1 MQNTKGKNR
10 SNVEY
15 GNDIV
20 RFRKINLLGS
30 GGNGEVFSIELLR
43 GKEILEKE
51 WSNVDLS
58 KLVVK
63 FFVCDVKKNIAE
75 QKKRYERFRR
85 EVKIQREYCKKFS
98 GVIPILECYC
108 PEEHLG
114 RKYEAW
120 YIMPEAKVF
129 KVSNDIPLK
138 QKLEQML
145 ELANVICQLHNNG
158 IMHRDIKPDNIF
170 FYGNQICLGDFGLVW
185 MADVESLTIY
195 NERIGP
201 IKILPPELENGEE
214 RQNCNYKYSDVYLF
228 AKVLWMYIKR
238 DGYGFRGEYMR
249 GMSQVY
255 LDKRKFDVSTFEPIH
270 ELLEKAT
277 RHKWQERLTIEECS
291 DQIRKQINVCESSIH
306 NSILNQYIYR
316 EELTYFQSVVEPN
329 IKVYSDKTDI
339 YNCLSKT
346 IRYCRLEILSD
357 SESYTICPEI
367 IRRENRD
374 LYLLT
379 ERISENY
386 VRNYLMNIVRLEIGE
401 NQPVF
406 YTNKFELT
414 DENYVSISALSPDMP
429 PIIKQIAIDNV
440 YEVKMIVKNEYM

>member
-1 MQNTKGKNR
+1 MQNTKEKRR
-10 SNVEY
+10 SIVEY

-20 RFRKINLLGS
+20 RFRTIKLLGS
-30 GGNGEVFSIELLR
+30 GGNGDVFSIELLK
-43 GKEILEKE
+43 GKELLEKE
-51 WSNVDLS
+51 WPNVNLN

-63 FFVCDVKKNIAE
+63 FFACDVKKNITE
-75 QKKRYERFRR
+75 QKKRYERFRK
-85 EVKIQREYCKKFS
+85 EVKTQGESCKKLLS
-98 GVIPILECYC
+98 VIPILEYHC
-108 PEEHLG
+108 PEEYLG

-129 KVSNDIPLK
+129 KVSKDIPLK

-145 ELANVICQLHNNG
+145 ELADVIHQLHKKG

-170 FYGNQICLGDFGLVW
+170 FYKNQICLGDFGLVW
-185 MADVESLTIY
+185 TADVKSLTIC

-201 IKILPPELENGEE
+201 IKILPPELEYSEE
-214 RQNCNYKYSDVYLF
+214 RRDCDYRYSDIYLF

-238 DGYGFRGEYMR
+238 DSYGFRGEYMR

-255 LDKRKFDVSTFEPIH
+255 LDKDKFGVLTFEPIH

-291 DQIRKQINVCESSIH
+291 DQIKKQITVCESSIL

-316 EELTYFQSVVEPN
+316 EELTYFQSVVKPN
-329 IKVYSDKTDI
+329 IKVYSDKSDI

-346 IRYCRLEILSD
+346 IRYCRLEISSE
-357 SESYTICPEI
+357 SESYTICPET

-386 VRNYLMNIVRLEIGE
+386 VRNYLMNIERLEIGE
-401 NQPVF
+401 DQPVF
-406 YTNKFELT
+406 YTNKYELT
-414 DENYVSISALSPDMP
+414 NGSYVSISTISPNML
-429 PIIKQIAIDNV
+429 PIIKQIAFDNV
-440 YEVKMIVKNEYM
+440 YEVKMIVKNEYI